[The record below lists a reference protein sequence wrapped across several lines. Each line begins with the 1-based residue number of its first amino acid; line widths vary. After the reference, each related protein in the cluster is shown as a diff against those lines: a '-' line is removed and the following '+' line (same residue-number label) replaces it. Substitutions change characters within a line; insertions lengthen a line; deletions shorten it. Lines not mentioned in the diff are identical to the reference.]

1 MMGSSS
7 EELRGGS
14 PMADTVSKDSAG
26 TRGELSVSRRQA
38 LLALG
43 AAMLGGGQAYA
54 QQERRRNGPWKQ
66 TIPSLDLKLVR
77 RITMGL
83 SEYELGL
90 VAQMG
95 YDGYLEYHLDHLAI
109 DDSALQSML
118 GTYNSLTMEPW
129 QLYALGG
136 TPALDLTD
144 AQILRSALSR
154 RQLYERMVE
163 FWTDHFNIYIYKGEC
178 QYLKIVDDRD
188 VIRPHALGRFP
199 DLLSASVHSPAMLV
213 YLDNVTSKRLNP
225 NENYARELLELHTL
239 GVNGGYTQTD
249 VIEVARCL
257 TGWTRHGSAA
267 GTDRGRFYFQ
277 ASNHD
282 NNAKRVL
289 GVDIPANGGQ
299 QDGELV
305 IQILA
310 AHPSTARYI
319 ASKLCRWFWGESPP
333 ESLIDSAA
341 ARYAQTGG
349 DIKAMLRVILARES
363 LALAPIKFKRP
374 YHLAVSALRAVKAT
388 INSPATLRSVWLP
401 QTGQTPFRW
410 VPPDGYPDSKEFW
423 MGLLAP
429 RWNIGFS
436 MFSPGINGVS
446 VSPTSLLQGA
456 NTAETIANR
465 INYLLFGGEMRPPDL
480 AALKKYLLPDPPSAT
495 RISDAFALA
504 LASPSFQWY

>member
-1 MMGSSS
+1 MG
-7 EELRGGS
+7 
-14 PMADTVSKDSAG
+14 DTVEKASG
-26 TRGELSVSRRQA
+26 GRREERGVSRRQA
-38 LLALG
+38 LWALG
-43 AAMLGGGQAYA
+43 AAMAGAGQANA
-54 QQERRRNGPWKQ
+54 QQERGRNGPWKQ
-66 TIPSLDLKLVR
+66 TIPSAELKLVR

-90 VAQMG
+90 VAQLG
-95 YDGYLEYHLDHLAI
+95 YDGYLEYHLNHLAI
-109 DDSALQSML
+109 DDSSLQSML
-118 GTYNSLTMEPW
+118 NSYNSLTMEPW
-129 QLYALGG
+129 QLYSLGG
-136 TPALDLTD
+136 GPALDLTD
-144 AQILRSALSR
+144 AQILRSVLSK
-154 RQLYERMVE
+154 RQLFERMVE

-188 VIRPHALGRFP
+188 VIRRYALGRFP

-257 TGWTRHGSAA
+257 TGWTRYGSAS

-299 QDGELV
+299 QDGEMV

-310 AHPSTARYI
+310 SHPSTARYI
-319 ASKLCRWFWGESPP
+319 SSKLCRWFWGESPP
-333 ESLIDSAA
+333 DSLVESAA
-341 ARYAQTGG
+341 SAYVQTGG
-349 DIKAMLRVILARES
+349 DIKAMLRVILARQS
-363 LALAPIKFKRP
+363 LALAPMKLKRP
-374 YHLAVSALRAVKAT
+374 YHLVVSALRAVKANIT
-388 INSPATLRSVWLP
+388 SPTTLRSVWLP
-401 QTGQTPFRW
+401 QLGQTPFRW
-410 VPPDGYPDSKEFW
+410 VPPDGYPDTKEFW

-429 RWNIGFS
+429 RWNICFS
-436 MFSPGINGVS
+436 LFSPGINGVS
-446 VSPTSLLQGA
+446 VNTTSLLQGA
-456 NTAETIANR
+456 NTAESIANR
-465 INYLLFGGEMRPPDL
+465 INYLLFGGEMRSPEL

-495 RISDAFALA
+495 RIADAFSLA